1 MKIQTERYTNG
12 FTQQQ
17 LHLLVETRVTDV
29 DQSAAATVAALAALA
44 PVEKEWFASEGDE
57 QRFRLA
63 AAEQAREA
71 GRTGEPIDK
80 SLMAKARGAA
90 QVREDLSLELEAAR
104 AHVAACHQRHMVALG
119 THAKELAALADA
131 EVSAALVALAGAA
144 RMARGGGAQ
153 LDVGLAARNGIAGL
167 QRGESITP
175 RVPLAPRPEFGEAG
189 APGVFIDVAA
199 ENLGK
204 SMHYTSQIVDAFRS
218 EAKALRLANGLS
230 DADDLD
236 DDDDEAD
243 DA

>member
-1 MKIQTERYTNG
+1 MKIQTERYSNG
-12 FTQQQ
+12 HTQPQ
-17 LHLLVETRVTDV
+17 LHMLVETRVSDV
-29 DQSAAATVAALAALA
+29 DTSAAATVAALAALA

-71 GRTGEPIDK
+71 GRTGEAIDK
-80 SLMAKARGAA
+80 SLMQRARGAA

-153 LDVGLAARNGIAGL
+153 LDVGLAARNGLAGV
-167 QRGESITP
+167 QRGESFTP
-175 RVPLAPRPEFGEAG
+175 RVPLAPRPEFGQGG
-189 APGVFIDVAA
+189 APGVYVDVAA
-199 ENLGK
+199 ENLGTA
-204 SMHYTSQIVDAFRS
+204 MHLTGQIVDMLKS
-218 EAKALRLANGLS
+218 EAKALRLANGPS

-236 DDDDEAD
+236 DDDEVGDDE
-243 DA
+243 